1 MSLADLLV
9 ALWPGRH
16 PRLLALRRAAAI
28 AALTFAFAG
37 LFALLTL
44 AWIAVDAAVFER
56 PVWLRLA
63 LARIA
68 TSAAFGALAYA
79 CREPEMSLER
89 AWRRLGALFAIPAAF
104 FLGAQEILRDVS
116 LHGIAGGVAAAYTF
130 VPYVLAAGIA
140 AFPLTAIEAAGL
152 ALFTFALEG
161 WGLGAYAL
169 PGGERGGLNAFWLLF
184 LIAGA
189 AGFAGMSQVRL
200 MAALILQATRD
211 PLTGCLRRESGRELL
226 EIQYRLAERRG
237 EPLAVLFAD
246 LDRFKDVNDT
256 WGHDLGDQVLATA
269 ATSLREASRES
280 DIVLRWG
287 GEEFVVILPGATG
300 EEALALV
307 GRLRERGVARLP
319 DERAMTLS
327 IGIAERIADATP
339 SAAALV
345 ALADRRMYLGKQAGR
360 NRCVHSPSGDATL
373 ILRD

>member
-116 LHGIAGGVAAAYTF
+116 LHG
-130 VPYVLAAGIA
+130 
-140 AFPLTAIEAAGL
+140 
-152 ALFTFALEG
+152 
-161 WGLGAYAL
+161 
-169 PGGERGGLNAFWLLF
+169 
-184 LIAGA
+184 IAGA

-327 IGIAERIADATP
+327 IGIAERITDATP